1 MSAWSSNVST
11 MRSLLFAAIL
21 VCAASALAQDNYEIQ
36 VYGSETIPKGDTMV
50 ELHTNFTARGDKL
63 GTRPTHHAV
72 HETLEITHGWND
84 WFETG
89 FYFFSYAHSG
99 FGWEYV
105 GSHIRP
111 RVRVPEK
118 WHWPVGVSLSTEF
131 GYVRPIIAAD
141 TWTFE
146 LRPIVDKKLGP
157 WYLAFNPALEKAL
170 VGPNANKGFEF
181 APNAKVSYDITK
193 KVAFGLEYYGT
204 VGEIANFDP
213 LSAQEHQFFPAV
225 DLDLGPRWE
234 FNAGVGVGVTRSTDR
249 LILKV
254 ILGHRFGKND

>member
-1 MSAWSSNVST
+1 
-11 MRSLLFAAIL
+11 MRSFLLLATL
-21 VCAASALAQDNYEIQ
+21 LTASIAFTQDNYEIQ

-50 ELHTNFTARGDKL
+50 EFHTNFTPRGDKL
-63 GTRPTHHAV
+63 STRPTNHAL
-72 HETLEITHGWND
+72 HETLEVTHGWND

-89 FYFFSYAHSG
+89 FYIFSYAHSG
-99 FGWEYV
+99 FGWDYV

-111 RVRVPEK
+111 RVRAPEK
-118 WHWPVGVSLSTEF
+118 WHWPVGVSLSSEI
-131 GYVRPIIAAD
+131 GYVRPVFSAD

-157 WYLAFNPALEKAL
+157 WYMAFNPALEKSL

-181 APNAKVSYDITK
+181 SPNAKVSYDITK
-193 KVAFGLEYYGT
+193 KVAFGLEYYGAF
-204 VGEIANFDP
+204 GEIPNFDP
-213 LSAQEHQFFPAV
+213 LAEQEQQFFPAV

-254 ILGHRFGKND
+254 ILGHRFGKSQK

>member
-11 MRSLLFAAIL
+11 MRSLLFAALL
-21 VCAASALAQDNYEIQ
+21 VCAAAALAQDNYEIQ

-181 APNAKVSYDITK
+181 APNAKVSYDITR
-193 KVAFGLEYYGT
+193 KVAFGLEYYGA